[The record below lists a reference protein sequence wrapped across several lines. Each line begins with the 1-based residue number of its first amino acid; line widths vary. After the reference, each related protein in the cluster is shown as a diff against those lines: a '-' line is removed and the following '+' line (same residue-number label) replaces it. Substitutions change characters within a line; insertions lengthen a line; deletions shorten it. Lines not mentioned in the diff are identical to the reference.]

1 MTFIKE
7 RTKIVWEEKL
17 PKVNFFSAKLF
28 SKVVVGTPQPARQPG
43 STV

>member
-1 MTFIKE
+1 MTFIKA
-7 RTKIVWEEKL
+7 RTKNKVWEEKL

-28 SKVVVGTPQPARQPG
+28 PKVVVGTTNPAG